1 MAKNPKNIT
10 KKSENKT
17 KHLANTEN
25 YEEFEDLTEDP
36 FAEYLRHGPPSQRT
50 LADAWQTAIGL
61 QAVDGLTPSQ
71 YLLDTARRT
80 IEGEITLDNAQQLI
94 DSYYHD
100 NPNLAVDRV
109 DEADKVATRIAQL
122 LSEQGF
128 VFSTAQ
134 YLAIHRRL
142 FDGIYSH
149 AGKIST
155 YNISK
160 KEWVLGGDTVTYGN
174 AADLL
179 ATLEYDLSTE
189 QSFSYQGLDTGQT
202 IEHLAN
208 FVARLWQIH
217 VFGEGNTRTT
227 AVFFIKYLRSLGFIV
242 DNAPFARHA
251 WYFRNAMVRANYEKL
266 SKDIYE
272 TTEYLVNFL
281 RNVLLGEEN
290 DLHNRYMHISGLIV
304 PPENQDIRR
313 KIRTFSS
320 KNQDIHFPSLA
331 PVSARHAER
340 LYAKFGDDGVF
351 SRADVVTLLNVT
363 ASPASDLQRKL
374 LDAHAIS
381 PVSGKGKGKYRF
393 TLHAISSKADH
404 DSSPKQSEW

>member
-128 VFSTAQ
+128 VF
-134 YLAIHRRL
+134 L
-142 FDGIYSH
+142 
-149 AGKIST
+149 
-155 YNISK
+155 
-160 KEWVLGGDTVTYGN
+160 
-174 AADLL
+174 
-179 ATLEYDLSTE
+179 
-189 QSFSYQGLDTGQT
+189 
-202 IEHLAN
+202 
-208 FVARLWQIH
+208 
-217 VFGEGNTRTT
+217 
-227 AVFFIKYLRSLGFIV
+227 
-242 DNAPFARHA
+242 
-251 WYFRNAMVRANYEKL
+251 
-266 SKDIYE
+266 
-272 TTEYLVNFL
+272 L
-281 RNVLLGEEN
+281 RN
-290 DLHNRYMHISGLIV
+290 
-304 PPENQDIRR
+304 
-313 KIRTFSS
+313 T
-320 KNQDIHFPSLA
+320 
-331 PVSARHAER
+331 
-340 LYAKFGDDGVF
+340 
-351 SRADVVTLLNVT
+351 
-363 ASPASDLQRKL
+363 
-374 LDAHAIS
+374 
-381 PVSGKGKGKYRF
+381 
-393 TLHAISSKADH
+393 
-404 DSSPKQSEW
+404 